1 MKPAP
6 QGTWRSARS
15 IVLIACAAGFLAAD
29 DSWTDS
35 LSLGFVESGAW
46 FSKAES
52 NDGSDISIAANR
64 AMESVPGAQMSI
76 DSLANGHLFSKQSGP
91 WLLAA
96 SNYRL
101 NYSWVTEETEVAA
114 NRWTGSSFNPSV
126 LSPSLAP
133 TGFGSAATF
142 SATRE
147 SVGGPV
153 IPAPNTVITSGLAV
167 WLGDSAGTQNWSDTS
182 KWLFGNVPD
191 GAGVGASFASLN
203 LTANRNVNLDV
214 SRTVGYMLIGDT
226 DSTHKYTITAA
237 PGAALIFDNGAG
249 TPPRATLTQ
258 TASSAGDIIAA
269 PISIRSDLYVSNLS
283 ANTLTLSGNI
293 TSGHLFPSLVF
304 D

>member
-1 MKPAP
+1 MKRAP
-6 QGTWRSARS
+6 QGAWRSAGC
-15 IVLIACAAGFLAAD
+15 VLLIACVGGILVAG
-29 DSWTDS
+29 DSWTGS
-35 LSLGFVESGAW
+35 LSLGFVDSGTW

-52 NDGSDISIAANR
+52 NDGSDISIAANT
-64 AMESVPGAQMSI
+64 AMESVPGAQMSM
-76 DSLANGHLFSKQSGP
+76 DRLVNGRLFAKPSGQ

-96 SNYRL
+96 SNHGL
-101 NYSWVTEETEVAA
+101 NYSWVTQETDVVA
-114 NRWTGSSFNPSV
+114 NRWNGSSFNASL
-126 LSPSLAP
+126 LSPSLVP
-133 TGFGSAATF
+133 TGFGSGTTF

-147 SVGGPV
+147 SVAGPV
-153 IPAPNTVITSGLAV
+153 IQAPNTIITSGLAV

-191 GAGVGASFASLN
+191 GARVGASFASLN

-214 SRTVGYMLIGDT
+214 SRTVGYILIGGT

-269 PISIRSDLYVSNLS
+269 P
-283 ANTLTLSGNI
+283 
-293 TSGHLFPSLVF
+293 
-304 D
+304 

>member
-6 QGTWRSARS
+6 QGAWRSAQC
-15 IVLIACAAGFLAAD
+15 VLLIACVGGILVAG
-29 DSWTDS
+29 DSWTGS
-35 LSLGFVESGAW
+35 LSLGFVDSGTW

-52 NDGSDISIAANR
+52 NDASDISIAANT
-64 AMESVPGAQMSI
+64 AMESVPGAQMSM
-76 DSLANGHLFSKQSGP
+76 DRLVNGLLFSKPSGP

-96 SNYRL
+96 SNHEL
-101 NYSWVTEETEVAA
+101 NYSWITPEADVAA
-114 NRWTGSSFNPSV
+114 NRSNGTSFNASII
-126 LSPSLAP
+126 SPRLASA
-133 TGFGSAATF
+133 GFGTGTTF

-147 SVGGPV
+147 SVAGPV
-153 IPAPNTVITSGLAV
+153 APNTVITSGLAV

-203 LTANRNVNLDV
+203 LTANRNVNLDG

-226 DSTHKYTITAA
+226 DSTHKYTITAS

-269 PISIRSDLYVSNLS
+269 PIVIRSDLYVSNLS
-283 ANTLTLSGNI
+283 GNTLTISGN
-293 TSGHLFPSLVF
+293 TSSGQDRKSVV
-304 D
+304 